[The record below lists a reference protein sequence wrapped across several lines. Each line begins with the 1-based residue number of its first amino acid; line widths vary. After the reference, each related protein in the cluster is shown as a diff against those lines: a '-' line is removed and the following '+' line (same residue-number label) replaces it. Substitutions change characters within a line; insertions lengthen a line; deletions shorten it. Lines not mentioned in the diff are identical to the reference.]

1 MRGQSTQIPPRDL
14 FYSPSP
20 KIIPVIL
27 GENPNFTGIIGLD
40 MNFQRQITDR
50 VLNRLAHL
58 PAVALLGP
66 RQVGKTTLA
75 RQLQRVIQKESIY
88 LDLESPEDYNKL
100 SNLENYLH
108 QRENSLL
115 IIDEV
120 QRMPELFPVLRSV
133 IDRNR
138 SNTRFLLL
146 GSASP
151 ELLAK
156 SSETLAGR
164 ISYIEVNPFVFQEI
178 STTYGYEDLWL
189 KGGFPTMLMT
199 DSDATSFQ
207 NRLDFIQSYLERE
220 LPLLGLSVSPN
231 TLRNL
236 LRMIAHVHG
245 NILNYA
251 DFSRSLGID
260 NTTVKRYIDYFEQ
273 SFLIRRLQPYYMNIS
288 KRLIKSPKIYLRDS
302 GLFHAVVG
310 IENREDLEGFI
321 GKGNSWEGFV
331 IQQII
336 AQLNPGVSPYFY
348 RTHDGAELDLV
359 LVKGIRPVL
368 GIEIKYSNAPKIN
381 KGNTVSANDLG
392 QIPILCITPSVQ
404 EDYQVAEDKTITNF
418 ERSFKYLQR
427 LNLIG

>member
-1 MRGQSTQIPPRDL
+1 
-14 FYSPSP
+14 
-20 KIIPVIL
+20 
-27 GENPNFTGIIGLD
+27 
-40 MNFQRQITDR
+40 MNFPRLISDK
-50 VLNRLAHL
+50 VLERLEHL

-75 RQLQRVIQKESIY
+75 KQLQKVIQKESIY
-88 LDLESPEDYNKL
+88 LDLESPEDYNRL
-100 SNLENYLH
+100 SNLENYLQ
-108 QRENSLL
+108 QRENNLL

-164 ISYIEVNPFVFQEI
+164 ISYIEVNPFVYQEV
-178 STTYGYEDLWL
+178 SQSYNYEKLWL
-189 KGGFPTMLMT
+189 RGGFPGMLMAN
-199 DSDATSFQ
+199 SDEISFQ
-207 NRLDFIQSYLERE
+207 NRLDFIQTYLERE

-245 NILNYA
+245 NLLNYS
-251 DFSRSLGID
+251 DFAKSLGLD
-260 NTTVKRYIDYFEQ
+260 SNTIKRYIDYFEQ
-273 SFLIRRLQPYYMNIS
+273 SFLIRRLQPYYLNVS
-288 KRLIKSPKIYLRDS
+288 KRLVKSPKIYLRDS
-302 GLFHAVVG
+302 GIFHAVVG
-310 IENREDLEGFI
+310 IENIEDLEGFI
-321 GKGNSWEGFV
+321 AKGNSWEGFV

-336 AQLNPGVSPYFY
+336 AQLKPSVSPYFY
-348 RTHDGAELDLV
+348 RTQDGAELDLV
-359 LVKGIRPVL
+359 LVKGITPVL
-368 GIEIKYSNAPKIN
+368 GIEIKYSNTPKIN

-392 QIPILCITPSVQ
+392 NIPILCITPSVN
-404 EDYQVAEDKTITNF
+404 EDYQITEHKTVTNF
-418 ERSFKYLQR
+418 ERSFQHLKR
-427 LNLIG
+427 LNLI

>member
-1 MRGQSTQIPPRDL
+1 
-14 FYSPSP
+14 
-20 KIIPVIL
+20 
-27 GENPNFTGIIGLD
+27 
-40 MNFQRQITDR
+40 MNFQRLISDK
-50 VLNRLAHL
+50 VLERLAHL

-75 RQLQRVIQKESIY
+75 KQLQKVIQKESIY

-100 SNLENYLH
+100 SNLENYLQ
-108 QRENSLL
+108 QRENNLL

-120 QRMPELFPVLRSV
+120 QRMPALFPVLRSV

-164 ISYIEVNPFVFQEI
+164 ISYIEVNPFVYQEV
-178 STTYGYEDLWL
+178 SESYGYEKLWL
-189 KGGFPTMLMT
+189 RGGFPGMLMAN
-199 DSDATSFQ
+199 SDEVSFQ

-220 LPLLGLSVSPN
+220 LPLLGLSVSSN

-245 NILNYA
+245 NILNYS
-251 DFSRSLGID
+251 DFAKSLGLDSSTI
-260 NTTVKRYIDYFEQ
+260 KRYIDYFEQ
-273 SFLIRRLQPYYMNIS
+273 SFLIRRLQPYYLNAS
-288 KRLIKSPKIYLRDS
+288 KRLVKSPKIYLRDS
-302 GLFHAVVG
+302 GIFHAVVG
-310 IENREDLEGFI
+310 VENIEDLEGFI

-336 AQLNPGVSPYFY
+336 AQLKPSVSPYFY
-348 RTHDGAELDLV
+348 RTQDGAELDLV
-359 LVKGIRPVL
+359 LVKGITPVL
-368 GIEIKYSNAPKIN
+368 GIEIKYSNTPKLN

-392 QIPILCITPSVQ
+392 NIPILCITPSVT
-404 EDYQVAEDKTITNF
+404 EDYELAEHKTVTNF
-418 ERSFKYLQR
+418 ERSFQHLER
-427 LNLIG
+427 FNLI